1 MNSNGESIL
10 IIGTHFFNITGTST
24 ILDKGFFVHCK
35 NMRELIKMAITI
47 MKCRVIFDEVKI
59 FE

>member
-1 MNSNGESIL
+1 MEKAFLLLVHI
-10 IIGTHFFNITGTST
+10 FFNITGTST